1 MELWIPVTIAAA
13 FLQNARSALQKHLR
27 SRLDTVGATYVRF
40 VYAVP
45 FALVWVATL
54 LVVGGHPLPL
64 PDSTFLVFA
73 GIAGLSQ
80 ILATLFLVALFS
92 LRTFAA
98 GTAYSKTETVQ
109 AAIIGLLILGD
120 PLSVGALAGIVVS
133 LVGVLVLSIART
145 TAGARELSGRAIPF
159 GLASGALFALT
170 AVSVRAAS
178 LSLGGDGFLMQAA
191 FTLLVVTAWQTVIMT
206 AWLFARRR
214 QVLAEAF
221 GSWRVSGLVGLTG
234 MMASACWFTAMTIE
248 NAAYVRALGQ
258 VELVFTFIA
267 SRMIFREHTS
277 IAEFMGIL
285 AIVAGILVLVL
296 GR

>member
-1 MELWIPVTIAAA
+1 MELWIPITVAAA

-27 SRLDTVGATYVRF
+27 NRLDTVGATYVRF

-45 FALVWVATL
+45 FALVWVAIL
-54 LVVGGHPLPL
+54 LVIGGHPLPL

-92 LRTFAA
+92 MRTFAA

-120 PLSVGALAGIVVS
+120 PLSVGALAGIVIS
-133 LVGVLVLSIART
+133 LVGVLVLSVARAA
-145 TAGARELSGRAIPF
+145 AGVREFSGRAIPI

-178 LSLGGDGFLMQAA
+178 LSLGGDGYLMQAA
-191 FTLLVVTAWQTVIMT
+191 FTLLIVTTWQTVIMT
-206 AWLFARRR
+206 AWLIARQR

-221 GSWRVSGLVGLTG
+221 RSWRVSGLVGLTG
-234 MMASACWFTAMTIE
+234 MLASACWFTAMTIE

-258 VELVFTFIA
+258 VELVFTFVA
-267 SRMIFREHTS
+267 SLVIFRERTS
-277 IAEFMGIL
+277 VAEFTGIL

>member
-27 SRLDTVGATYVRF
+27 SRLDTVGAAYVRF

-45 FALVWVATL
+45 FTLVWVATL

-267 SRMIFREHTS
+267 SRVIFREHSS

>member
-285 AIVAGILVLVL
+285 AIVAGLLVLVL

>member
-206 AWLFARRR
+206 AWLFVRRR